1 MSQCKILLRAVRR
14 EFYNVSSACCPQY
27 NAVLRSTA
35 QLAAA
40 QYWAV
45 LRAVWMPL
53 NSEIFVRRQQR
64 QWTTAYTI

>member
-45 LRAVWMPL
+45 LRAV
-53 NSEIFVRRQQR
+53 
-64 QWTTAYTI
+64 